1 VKSNVDASTR
11 HRLLAVASRPS
22 EFFEMAQLA
31 GGLARL
37 GNHVTLLYLHAS
49 SEPALHA
56 DIIARMRQR
65 EPAGDVEMVAVDFDR
80 VREGRRYSRPMQ
92 LLDLARPQ
100 SVAAMAAL
108 MRQMPLRLWPHLPLT
123 ARRALLTTSLFERCI
138 EFYSDT
144 IRRYRTT
151 AVLIPEDIVGPF
163 WPVAV
168 KAAHSN
174 GVPAIVFPYTLADRK
189 EALQSLRQDPLFQTA
204 SNVIGAELFP
214 AWRWKGDDFD
224 LVRLPEDQIFAHQRL
239 GIAPPDPWMM
249 NSGFADVI
257 CVDSEAT
264 FDFFR
269 DGGIAPERMRVVGSA
284 SQDEMF
290 RRLRERDAH
299 RAGLERTYALSSTKP
314 LLLVSGC
321 PNQLGANAPS
331 CVFSSMEELADA
343 VGRTLAPL
351 AQHFNLL
358 VRPHPNY
365 PGFGEMLER
374 HGFVVARDNTAHLI
388 PLADVFVAFAS
399 ATIRW
404 AIACGIPT
412 VNYDV
417 FNYGYTEF
425 SEVAGV
431 DTVNTL
437 QAFESSCSQLA
448 LPARV
453 TELHDR
459 IRKESPRWAVM
470 DGDSVSRIQVEI
482 EKASRA
488 CAK

>member
-1 VKSNVDASTR
+1 MKSNVDASTR

-168 KAAHSN
+168 KAAHAN

-189 EALQSLRQDPLFQTA
+189 EALQSLRQD
-204 SNVIGAELFP
+204 
-214 AWRWKGDDFD
+214 
-224 LVRLPEDQIFAHQRL
+224 
-239 GIAPPDPWMM
+239 
-249 NSGFADVI
+249 
-257 CVDSEAT
+257 
-264 FDFFR
+264 
-269 DGGIAPERMRVVGSA
+269 
-284 SQDEMF
+284 
-290 RRLRERDAH
+290 
-299 RAGLERTYALSSTKP
+299 
-314 LLLVSGC
+314 
-321 PNQLGANAPS
+321 
-331 CVFSSMEELADA
+331 
-343 VGRTLAPL
+343 
-351 AQHFNLL
+351 
-358 VRPHPNY
+358 
-365 PGFGEMLER
+365 
-374 HGFVVARDNTAHLI
+374 
-388 PLADVFVAFAS
+388 
-399 ATIRW
+399 
-404 AIACGIPT
+404 
-412 VNYDV
+412 
-417 FNYGYTEF
+417 
-425 SEVAGV
+425 
-431 DTVNTL
+431 
-437 QAFESSCSQLA
+437 
-448 LPARV
+448 
-453 TELHDR
+453 
-459 IRKESPRWAVM
+459 
-470 DGDSVSRIQVEI
+470 
-482 EKASRA
+482 
-488 CAK
+488 